1 MTFWH
6 RGWDT
11 RTCYA
16 EEWLK
21 QRPQTAGA
29 TASAIGTAL
38 GQQARERWRN
48 GQPPDEDG
56 WMTWPEPGLLAHFG
70 FAEADFRSA
79 LAAWRKSFG
88 VLRVG
93 IDTNVL
99 SGMDEDASRPEFYL
113 LLQLHLNREI
123 SVAVSNRYLQD
134 KLQDPDPIRVERH
147 RRAKESFDSIPGPA
161 RCDESFP
168 GDIPTD
174 GETLRL
180 LEGIFGVNHAA
191 KRPNLRRDVDHIF
204 STLVFNRDYFLTWER
219 GLINKSKR
227 LPAGYEARVV
237 TPFQFLLA
245 LDAARTAGHECEGLS
260 AETLDSFMG
269 EALTLEQWRSSR
281 AAG

>member
-21 QRPQTAGA
+21 QRPQLAGKH
-29 TASAIGTAL
+29 ASAIGSAL
-38 GQQARERWRN
+38 GQQAREQWRS
-48 GQPPDEDG
+48 GRPRDEDS
-56 WMTWPEPGLLAHFG
+56 WMTWPEPSLLAHFG
-70 FAEADFRSA
+70 FDEGDFRSA
-79 LAAWRKSFG
+79 LAAWREAFG
-88 VLRVG
+88 VLRVS
-93 IDTNVL
+93 IDTNVFI
-99 SGMDEDASRPEFYL
+99 GMDEDASCPEFNR
-113 LLQLHLNREI
+113 LLQLHINREI

-134 KLQDPDPIRVERH
+134 KMQDRDPVRVERH

-174 GETLRL
+174 GEALGL
-180 LEGIFGVNHAA
+180 LEGIFGVDPAA

-204 STLVFNRDYFLTWER
+204 SVLVFNRDYFLTRER
-219 GLINKSKR
+219 GLINKSKH
-227 LPAGYEARVV
+227 LPVGYKVRTV
-237 TPFQFLLA
+237 TPFQFLRA
-245 LDAARTAGHECEGLS
+245 LHAAQTAGHECEGLS

-269 EALTLEQWRSSR
+269 DK
-281 AAG
+281 G